1 MSHGGGDSGR
11 WLVSY
16 ADLITLMMAL
26 FLVLYTMGQ
35 VDIARYRALAEAFRD
50 ALNGKGG
57 IPASVVDAGINTDGA
72 GTGESRPNPVNPD
85 EGFPARTTDTMD
97 VASDLSGLLE
107 SSGFGNSVSVQNNIE
122 GVMLSLSENLI
133 FEANSADLRP
143 EAGDVLDK
151 ITKMLVPVANQIRV
165 TAYTDDTPPIDPRY
179 PTNWELS
186 TARATTIVRYFAAN
200 GVDPSLL
207 SAVGRGEYDPLFP
220 NTTDQNR
227 AYNRRAEIA
236 VIYTIESNN
245 VVLQPEGADLV
256 KLPGVSDGTTS
267 GGTTP

>member
-35 VDIARYRALAEAFRD
+35 VDIERYRALAEAFRE
-50 ALNGKGG
+50 ALNGGGG
-57 IPASVVDAGINTDGA
+57 IPANIVDTGINTDGA

-85 EGFPARTTDTMD
+85 EGFPPRTSDTMD
-97 VASDLSGLLE
+97 VASDLTGLLE
-107 SSGFGNSVSVQNNIE
+107 ASGFGNSVSVQNNIE
-122 GVMLSLSENLI
+122 GVMLSLSENLL
-133 FEANSADLRP
+133 FEPSSADLS
-143 EAGDVLDK
+143 ASASTVLDK
-151 ITKMLVPVANQIRV
+151 IAVMLAPVANSIRV
-165 TAYTDDTPPIDPRY
+165 TAYTDDTPPTDPRY
-179 PTNWELS
+179 STNWELS
-186 TARATTIVRYFAAN
+186 SARATAIVRYLAAN
-200 GVDPSLL
+200 GVNPEQL
-207 SAVGRGEYDPLFP
+207 SATGRGEYDPIFP
-220 NTTDQNR
+220 NTSDQNR

-256 KLPGVSDGTTS
+256 EIPSITDGTTTE
-267 GGTTP
+267 GTTP